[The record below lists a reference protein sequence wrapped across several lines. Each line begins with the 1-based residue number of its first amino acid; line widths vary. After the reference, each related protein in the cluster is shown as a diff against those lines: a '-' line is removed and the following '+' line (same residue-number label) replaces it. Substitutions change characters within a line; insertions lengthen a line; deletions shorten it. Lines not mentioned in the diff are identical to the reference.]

1 MTMISPLQNIHSKGS
16 FGNFENKTENELL
29 KISELKN
36 LLIVQIVQYK
46 NSSIKINDIKLS
58 NLQFVNEAQKVVAN
72 ENLRIL
78 WNSPN
83 YWLVVSKKKEL
94 FSEILKN
101 FNDSDFA
108 VTDLSHSKAIIEI
121 EGPNVKEV
129 LKKGCPFN
137 FNIFSKNMCINSSY
151 NGISFLVDMVEDDPE
166 KARIFSLRSFG
177 ESMYHSI
184 TDASLESVSYTHLT
198 LPTTPYV

>member
-1 MTMISPLQNIHSKGS
+1 MTMISPLQNIHSEGS
-16 FGNFENKTENELL
+16 YGNFENKTENELL

-46 NSSIKINDIKLS
+46 NSSIKINDIKLN

-83 YWLVVSKKKEL
+83 NWLVVSKKKEL

-137 FNIFSKNMCINSSY
+137 FNIFTKNMCINSSY

-184 TDASLESVSYTHLT
+184 TDDSLEYG
-198 LPTTPYV
+198 YKCI

>member
-1 MTMISPLQNIHSKGS
+1 MTMISPLQNIHSEGS
-16 FGNFENKTENELL
+16 YGNFENKTENELL

-36 LLIVQIVQYK
+36 LLIIQIVQYK
-46 NSSIKINDIKLS
+46 NSSIKINDIKLN

-83 YWLVVSKKKEL
+83 NWLIVSNKKEL
-94 FSEILKN
+94 LSEILKN

-184 TDASLESVSYTHLT
+184 TDASLEYG
-198 LPTTPYV
+198 YKCI